1 MSAGAM
7 RRRCERRLRELPLP
21 DPFDLHTFRRQLEGI
36 RGRPLR
42 LRAVP
47 VPISAPSGVWVPVGT
62 EDFIFVDA
70 ACGPAMYE
78 HVVLHELMHIMCGH
92 EPVAAWADEYLRAL
106 LPDFDSEFVRQKV
119 LALPRRGYD
128 SPPER
133 EAELLATMIGS
144 RVRRMPAR
152 TTPTSAQPAWDRC
165 RVTLAH
171 Q

>member
-1 MSAGAM
+1 M
-7 RRRCERRLRELPLP
+7 
-21 DPFDLHTFRRQLEGI
+21 
-36 RGRPLR
+36 
-42 LRAVP
+42 
-47 VPISAPSGVWVPVGT
+47 WVPVGT

-70 ACGPAMYE
+70 ACGTAMRE
-78 HVVLHELMHIMCGH
+78 HVVLHELSHIVCGH
-92 EPVAAWADEYLRAL
+92 EPVAAWAEEYLRAL
-106 LPDFDSEFVRQKV
+106 LPDFDAEFVRQKV

-128 SPPER
+128 SFPER

-152 TTPTSAQPAWDRC
+152 TKPKPAQPATWDRC